1 MKCKEKWKRF
11 LSFAVSGMM
20 ATACAAFPAGDLFG
34 DANSPYQSLAVY
46 AAEQKIESFSLSDVT
61 MTDAYTV
68 NAYSKEIK
76 YLLSF
81 DTGKLLA
88 GFRDNAGL
96 STNGATRY
104 GGWENSLIGGHTV
117 GHYLTAIAQ
126 AYANPLTTSEQKD
139 ALYKNESMSAE
150 FKGQAGLPLGSKHQ
164 KPQ

>member
-1 MKCKEKWKRF
+1 MKCTKKWKRV
-11 LSFAVSGMM
+11 LSLVVSGMM
-20 ATACAAFPAGDLFG
+20 AATCISFPKSSEPA
-34 DANSPYQSLAVY
+34 SVY
-46 AAEQKIESFSLSDVT
+46 AAAPNIESFSLNDVK
-61 MTDAYTV
+61 MTDPYTV

-88 GFRDNAGL
+88 GFRDNAGI

-126 AYANPLTTSEQKD
+126 AYANPLTT
-139 ALYKNESMSAE
+139 
-150 FKGQAGLPLGSKHQ
+150 
-164 KPQ
+164 

>member
-1 MKCKEKWKRF
+1 MTCTRNWKRV
-11 LSFAVSGMM
+11 LSLVVSGMM
-20 ATACAAFPAGDLFG
+20 AVTCISFPKNNEPTSVLAAAP
-34 DANSPYQSLAVY
+34 N
-46 AAEQKIESFSLSDVT
+46 IESFSLSDVK

-104 GGWENSLIGGHTV
+104 GGWL
-117 GHYLTAIAQ
+117 
-126 AYANPLTTSEQKD
+126 
-139 ALYKNESMSAE
+139 
-150 FKGQAGLPLGSKHQ
+150 
-164 KPQ
+164 